1 MPGCCFRVP
10 ILSLQG
16 LTSIIGGPSML
27 NALLGETLCVKC
39 QYEAGYHNYDKYW
52 CRGSIWSSCEKVIST
67 SNTEEEKRVGK
78 TAIKDNHTQLEF
90 TVRMENI
97 TKEDVDIYW
106 CGIRRPWASDF
117 NWKVNITVTIE
128 LPTTNM
134 TTAGYISSIST
145 FPTEST
151 QRNPNRVGLDD
162 LQVPSS
168 PGLSSE
174 AASSASDLDLIIM
187 LPVVLGLL
195 MLILGGTTLLMW
207 KLKKKKVTKNSKG
220 PLPSTVS
227 PSSDQATDGTEVA
240 YTTVIPTR
248 SFASKSQ
255 VSEKTEKVDYASFR
269 FSTLNDQPIYA
280 NT

>member
-1 MPGCCFRVP
+1 MLQQHLTVGLFL
-10 ILSLQG
+10 LSDLFLKG

-151 QRNPNRVGLDD
+151 QRNPN
-162 LQVPSS
+162 
-168 PGLSSE
+168 
-174 AASSASDLDLIIM
+174 SDLDLIIM